1 MDENFNDTFDYSD
14 IIPLNY
20 KSKTALIS
28 EFDEIYK
35 NTENT
40 KIDWRRR
47 ELALKK
53 ISRICIGNQ
62 GKSETFLQFFNGQ
75 IYPNLDIQLA
85 DLRSSL
91 MKEACRI
98 VSFCAKELGL
108 LIETSMAHMMTQ
120 HVLFKIAGN
129 SNKVISENSSRCVL
143 NIVKYVHS
151 VKIIT
156 NICEQKILKANNV
169 RVLVAQCI
177 YIIICMYKYNLI
189 QKTLGIILETI
200 KSLLSDASA
209 EVRASTRKDFI
220 AYKKRFPN
228 ESNNFFEELDKSV
241 QKQINEDEKSFWNI
255 IEIKVDDSSYKN
267 NNINLNNSNNVK
279 KAFSNQIGSHSIHN
293 SNKKSNNSIKNNESL
308 NHKSSLNIT
317 PIKAKK
323 SKALYTSNL
332 KQKFHEAKFNQKNY
346 GNSNENNI
354 KNNNK
359 NKINNAIN
367 RTAIKEI
374 KKEKEKDIS
383 NYNNK
388 EELNANNN
396 NTNNEEKEFVFTN
409 LNLLRRAKLEN
420 SLKNKSQKNP
430 TNKKKINKNLYQ
442 SPKKI
447 NIVES
452 SPPKNI
458 KPKEISNKLKNS
470 LKEKNLNDLKISS
483 KEIFYEN
490 KTQTEEKL
498 LILIKKLDESKND
511 SDKLLVFQYIYN
523 DFKQIL
529 KEINYFSEVSIR
541 KFIDKHIEY
550 LNNEDKGIVSQV
562 IKNLMRMIY
571 YMKNVF
577 NKYDIEII
585 IKSMLIELKKLKTIN
600 TNKNDNNKS
609 DNNENNN
616 EIEVVENKSN
626 EEQNKEQNIED
637 NSLYKLIFQ
646 LYEIIIRKYEH
657 EELIKMFFSIIKE
670 NKNLDNPDNN
680 KELDY
685 DTCFDW
691 LTKLISSEPN
701 ILEILNNFKKYFK
714 ILLSSLDL
722 NSSNKSLEFIDYLY
736 KSFNENFISAF
747 KEETEENAKKLL
759 SLLEQN
765 QSPYYQELLNMNK
778 LKSTRKNS
786 DAKLNNTNNN
796 SAEEDFEELPKEI
809 LTCIESNDITGFKSY
824 LEKNKNLIPS
834 FLLILSDNEYTEIKY
849 IENLINF
856 TYALISSNDDIFLP
870 DLEQC
875 IELFIN
881 QVIHI
886 LLTNKKNQNI
896 IKISSDILIMTP
908 MKLNSEKF
916 FKTISQYLT
925 NKNDEILLKTLLQ
938 SIKNFV
944 LDNKTKNLEKVL
956 PYFAENLLGLIN
968 HTSKEIK
975 EEAVFCCVEIIM
987 VVGYKFDKYLELLPK
1002 SQQNLINFFIKKR
1015 TG

>member
-20 KSKTALIS
+20 KSKSLLNN
-28 EFDEIYK
+28 EFEEIYK

-40 KIDWRRR
+40 KIDWRKR

-53 ISRICIGNQ
+53 IARICIGNQ
-62 GKSETFLQFFNGQ
+62 GKSDTFIQFFNSQ

-108 LIETSMAHMMTQ
+108 LIESSMAHMMTQ

-129 SNKVISENSSRCVL
+129 SNKVISENSSKCVL
-143 NIVKYVHS
+143 NIVNYVHS

-177 YIIICMYKYNLI
+177 YIIICTYKFHLI
-189 QKTLGIILETI
+189 QKTLGILLETI
-200 KSLLSDASA
+200 KTLLSDANA
-209 EVRASTRKDFI
+209 DVRASTRKAFI

-228 ESNNFFEELDKSV
+228 ESSNFFDELDKNV
-241 QKQINEDEKSFWNI
+241 QKQINEDEKFFMNI
-255 IEIKVDDSSYKN
+255 IEIKVDDSLYKN
-267 NNINLNNSNNVK
+267 NNINTRNSNNVK
-279 KAFSNQIGSHSIHN
+279 KAFSNQINSHSIHN
-293 SNKKSNNSIKNNESL
+293 SNKKSNNNNSIINNESI

-323 SKALYTSNL
+323 PKVLYASNL
-332 KQKFHEAKFNQKNY
+332 KQKFHEVKFNQKNY
-346 GNSNENNI
+346 ENAKENI
-354 KNNNK
+354 NK
-359 NKINNAIN
+359 NKNNSNIKYK
-367 RTAIKEI
+367 TAIKEP
-374 KKEKEKDIS
+374 KKENDIN
-383 NYNNK
+383 NYNNV
-388 EELNANNN
+388 ESNANN
-396 NTNNEEKEFVFTN
+396 NTNNNEEFVFTN
-409 LNLLRRAKLEN
+409 LNLLRRHKLEN
-420 SLKNKSQKNP
+420 DLKNKSYKKQV
-430 TNKKKINKNLYQ
+430 NKKKFNNNNNLHQ

-447 NIVES
+447 NIIEQ
-452 SPPKNI
+452 SPPKSI
-458 KPKEISNKLKNS
+458 KIKEINNKLKNS

-483 KEIFYEN
+483 KEIYYEN

-498 LILIKKLDESKND
+498 LILIKKLDETKND
-511 SDKLLVFQYIYN
+511 SDKLLVFQYLYN

-529 KEINYFSEVSIR
+529 KDINYFSEASIR

-550 LNNEDKGIVSQV
+550 LNNEEKEIVFQV

-585 IKSMLIELKKLKTIN
+585 IKSILIELKKLKAVNNNNIN
-600 TNKNDNNKS
+600 N
-609 DNNENNN
+609 NNN
-616 EIEVVENKSN
+616 EIEIVEIKSN
-626 EEQNKEQNIED
+626 DEHNIED

-646 LYEIIIRKYEH
+646 LYEIIIRKCEH
-657 EELIKMFFSIIKE
+657 EELIKMFFEIIKE
-670 NKNLDNPDNN
+670 NKNMEKPDNN

-685 DTCFDW
+685 DTFFDW
-691 LTKLISSEPN
+691 LTNLISSEPN
-701 ILEILNNFKKYFK
+701 ILEISNNFKKYFK

-722 NSSNKSLEFIDYLY
+722 NSSTKIFEFIDFLY
-736 KSFNENFISAF
+736 KSFNENFICAF
-747 KEETEENAKKLL
+747 KEETEDNINKLL
-759 SLLEQN
+759 SLLEKN
-765 QSPYYQELLNMNK
+765 QSPYYQELLNLNK
-778 LKSTRKNS
+778 LKTTRKNS
-786 DAKLNNTNNN
+786 EAKLLNN
-796 SAEEDFEELPKEI
+796 SNNSVEEDYEELPKEI
-809 LTCIESNDITGFKSY
+809 LNCIESNDITGFISY
-824 LEKNKNLIPS
+824 IEKNKNLIPS

-856 TYALISSNDDIFLP
+856 TYALISSKDDIFLP
-870 DLEQC
+870 DLEKC

-896 IKISSDILIMTP
+896 IKISNDILIMTP
-908 MKLNSEKF
+908 LKLNSEKF
-916 FKTISQYLT
+916 FKTISTYLT
-925 NKNDEILLKTLLQ
+925 NKNDEVLLKTLLH

-968 HTSKEIK
+968 HSSKEIK
-975 EEAVFCCVEIIM
+975 EEAVYCCVEIIM

-1002 SQQNLINFFIKKR
+1002 NQQNLINFFIKKR